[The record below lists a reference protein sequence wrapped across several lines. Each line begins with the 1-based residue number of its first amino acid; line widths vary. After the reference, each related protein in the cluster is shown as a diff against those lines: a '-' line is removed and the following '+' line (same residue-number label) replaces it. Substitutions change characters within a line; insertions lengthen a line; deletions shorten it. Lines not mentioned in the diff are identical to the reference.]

1 MAREH
6 FIGSGYTMAENQPFG
21 GTCVP
26 GLIRE
31 NPQRNLSWASGF
43 ASQMARC
50 KGFYSLRILVR
61 RSVYLRSGT
70 QLPGPRFN
78 HLKFTLNTLYNR
90 LLRSNFWPTN
100 AS

>member
-1 MAREH
+1 
-6 FIGSGYTMAENQPFG
+6 
-21 GTCVP
+21 
-26 GLIRE
+26 
-31 NPQRNLSWASGF
+31 
-43 ASQMARC
+43 MARC